1 MSDALCDR
9 VNIVKRGR
17 YRKERARNG
26 QEALEM
32 KRYYEKVCR
41 EAGCSEQEIKKIR
54 AVFAN
59 ERRRRKL
66 QQKNREKYKYR
77 AISLERL
84 QDLVIDEE
92 RDTEKEALRRI
103 ALAYLKDFLGRFT
116 PEEQWILL
124 MQGEMSDQAIAKTLG
139 LSTSTMRYRRK
150 RLMEKLKTFYLEETF
165 FGEEEAAKGKAQP
178 P

>member
-1 MSDALCDR
+1 M
-9 VNIVKRGR
+9 
-17 YRKERARNG
+17 
-26 QEALEM
+26 
-32 KRYYEKVCR
+32 
-41 EAGCSEQEIKKIR
+41 
-54 AVFAN
+54 
-59 ERRRRKL
+59 
-66 QQKNREKYKYR
+66 
-77 AISLERL
+77 
-84 QDLVIDEE
+84 IDEE